1 MSSCY
6 FAQYLLN
13 TGFLEED
20 QLLPLLYRAA
30 DAVPGTALL
39 ALSQGLM
46 TAAQVAS
53 VDCADDET
61 FAVRAQERGLLTKSQ
76 LMNMHQAAPGRDVRF
91 AQVLLDSQL
100 MDYAQLEEAFHKCET
115 AEPNPVTAAVHMVK
129 IEEIRQDMAFYGEYV
144 DAFFR
149 SLLRFM
155 DTDAVVL
162 PENTLLHVAE
172 ETYAVSQRLSGD
184 LNIAAGIM
192 AEERVFLEMAR
203 RYSHEEIHEVDELAV
218 DSIAE
223 FLNVMNGL
231 FVVNLSKRE
240 MDIDLEMPRSA
251 CNIRPDGSHQL
262 MLRVFTDFGSF
273 LLVLATD
280 EFLY

>member
-13 TGFLEED
+13 AGFLAED
-20 QLLPLLYRAA
+20 QLLPLLRQAT
-30 DAVPGTALL
+30 DAVPGTPLL
-39 ALSQGLM
+39 ALHQGIM
-46 TAAQVAS
+46 TAAQIAS
-53 VDCADDET
+53 VGSGSDEE

-76 LMNMHQAAPGRDVRF
+76 LVNMHQAIAGRDACF

-100 MDYAQLEEAFHKCET
+100 VDYAKLEHAFRQCEL
-115 AEPNPVTAAVHMVK
+115 AEPNPVVAAVESARIH
-129 IEEIRQDMAFYGEYV
+129 EIGQDMAFYGEYV

-155 DTDAVVL
+155 DTDAVVV
-162 PENTLLHVAE
+162 PESTLLHIAE

-184 LNIAAGIM
+184 LNLAAGIM
-192 AEERVFLEMAR
+192 ADERVFLEMAR
-203 RYSHEEIHEVDELAV
+203 RYSHEDIELVDDLAV

-231 FVVNLSKRE
+231 FAVNLSQRD
-240 MDIDLEMPRSA
+240 MDVDLEMPRSA
-251 CNIRPDGSHQL
+251 CNVRPDGSHQL

-273 LLVLATD
+273 VLVLATD